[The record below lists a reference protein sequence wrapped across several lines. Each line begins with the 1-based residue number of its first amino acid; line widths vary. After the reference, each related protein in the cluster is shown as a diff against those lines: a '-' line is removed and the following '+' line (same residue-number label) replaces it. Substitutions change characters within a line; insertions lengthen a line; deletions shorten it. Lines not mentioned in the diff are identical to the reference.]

1 MKKYCVVGMN
11 SIGHRARPY
20 SIITLFFDKLS
31 NVYSFFCCQ
40 TMVLEGGLVPK
51 GLYMTEGDLEREGCP
66 LTEDSIYHS
75 VSLGRGQVSL
85 CNVGL
90 NKR

>member
-1 MKKYCVVGMN
+1 MDL
-11 SIGHRARPY
+11 
-20 SIITLFFDKLS
+20 LFC
-31 NVYSFFCCQ
+31 YQ

-85 CNVGL
+85 YNIVYFNYKVDVSVSLCTYRMVSLIINSQSLVSY
-90 NKR
+90 

>member
-1 MKKYCVVGMN
+1 
-11 SIGHRARPY
+11 
-20 SIITLFFDKLS
+20 
-31 NVYSFFCCQ
+31 
-40 TMVLEGGLVPK
+40 VPK

-85 CNVGL
+85 CNIMYFNYKVGGSL
-90 NKR
+90 TPSVFVLTEWSVSS

>member
-1 MKKYCVVGMN
+1 MMN
-11 SIGHRARPY
+11 
-20 SIITLFFDKLS
+20 LL
-31 NVYSFFCCQ
+31 VCWQ

-75 VSLGRGQVSL
+75 VSLGRGQVSRD
-85 CNVGL
+85 NTEH
-90 NKR
+90 KIQTRFM

>member
-1 MKKYCVVGMN
+1 MM
-11 SIGHRARPY
+11 
-20 SIITLFFDKLS
+20 LQ
-31 NVYSFFCCQ
+31 FCWQ

-75 VSLGRGQVSL
+75 VTLGRGQVRWW
-85 CNVGL
+85 NM
-90 NKR
+90 